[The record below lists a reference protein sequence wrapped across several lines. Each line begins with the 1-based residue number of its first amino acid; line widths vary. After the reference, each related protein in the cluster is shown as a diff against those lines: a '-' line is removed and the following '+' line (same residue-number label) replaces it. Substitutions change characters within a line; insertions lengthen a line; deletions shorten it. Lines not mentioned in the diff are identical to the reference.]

1 MNNHTVGWKFW
12 QQGGVEWNDHLALY
26 GMAKKVKLLT
36 VHTMAASQEI
46 YLLKLNDI
54 NDWHDADIVQEW
66 LHDTCEIKY
75 MFKAL
80 VVALSKKELKGRNI

>member
-1 MNNHTVGWKFW
+1 MILLHLPPLAKLAIMNNHTVGWKFW

-54 NDWHDADIVQEW
+54 ND
-66 LHDTCEIKY
+66 
-75 MFKAL
+75 
-80 VVALSKKELKGRNI
+80 

>member
-54 NDWHDADIVQEW
+54 ND
-66 LHDTCEIKY
+66 
-75 MFKAL
+75 
-80 VVALSKKELKGRNI
+80 